1 MLRHSVLRPRVAFY
15 TDTRRPVMVEVA
27 CRRLGDVLH
36 GLIMPVL
43 LHDDA
48 AATVGGQRRYG
59 QRRMAAAAVGGQRHM
74 RRVQR
79 RIWRVC
85 VVPTHLGARSAAA
98 PG

>member
-48 AATVGGQRRYG
+48 AATVGGQRR
-59 QRRMAAAAVGGQRHM
+59 M